1 MTRKKLF
8 WIAFTILAVAL
19 TVIQFIPPEP
29 VVVPAQLPP
38 QQRDSHRLLNFEG
51 IHNLRDLGGYAT
63 TDGHRL
69 RWGKLY
75 RSANFAEASPAD
87 LAALS
92 QLGLAT
98 FIDLR
103 SGLEKEEEPNRLPTP
118 LPFELV
124 EIPILD
130 EGNQALVGEVME
142 RVESGDFDGFDP
154 GQKMQQANRQFASV
168 FTPQFRQLVDTV
180 IAADGAPVLWHCTAG
195 KDRTGFAAAVLLR
208 ILGVPRE
215 TIMRDYMASLEPA
228 LASRR
233 SQLLMLRLFKG
244 EETAAKIEVMMGVE
258 PAWLEAGF
266 DEIDATWGSFDAYVR
281 DGLQLDGADIEA
293 LRANLLEADLVN
305 SQGAT
310 DGATRTH
317 GASPWPG
324 EFGPVWWAALSR
336 RTHYSNGFSQN
347 MALPRA
353 GSSS

>member
-8 WIAFTILAVAL
+8 WIVFTVLALAV

-29 VVVPAQLPP
+29 VVVPAQLPLE
-38 QQRDSHRLLNFEG
+38 QRDSHRLLNFEG

-63 TDGHRL
+63 SDGRQVQ
-69 RWGKLY
+69 WGKLY
-75 RSANFAEASPAD
+75 RSANFAEATPAD

-103 SGLEKEEEPNRLPTP
+103 STPEKAEEPNRLPDP
-118 LPFELV
+118 LPFEVV

-142 RVESGDFDGFDP
+142 RVESGDFAGFDP
-154 GQKMQQANRQFASV
+154 GQRMQQANRQFASV
-168 FTPQFRQLVDTV
+168 FTPQFRQLFATV
-180 IAADGAPVLWHCTAG
+180 VAADGAPVLWHCTAG

-215 TIMRDYMASLEPA
+215 TIMQDYMASLEPA
-228 LASRR
+228 LASRK
-233 SQLLMLRLFKG
+233 SQLLTLRLFKG

-281 DGLQLDGADIEA
+281 DGLQLDEADIEV
-293 LRANLLEADLVN
+293 LRANLL
-305 SQGAT
+305 Q
-310 DGATRTH
+310 
-317 GASPWPG
+317 
-324 EFGPVWWAALSR
+324 
-336 RTHYSNGFSQN
+336 
-347 MALPRA
+347 A
-353 GSSS
+353 G

>member
-8 WIAFTILAVAL
+8 WIVFTVLALAV

-29 VVVPAQLPP
+29 VVVPAQLPLE
-38 QQRDSHRLLNFEG
+38 QRDSHRLLNFEG

-63 TDGHRL
+63 SDGRQVQ
-69 RWGKLY
+69 WGKLY
-75 RSANFAEASPAD
+75 RSANFAEATPAD

-103 SGLEKEEEPNRLPTP
+103 STPEKAEEPNRLPDP
-118 LPFELV
+118 LPFEVV

-142 RVESGDFDGFDP
+142 RVENGDFQGFDP

-168 FTPQFRQLVDTV
+168 FTPQFRQLFATV
-180 IAADGAPVLWHCTAG
+180 VAADGAPVLWHCTAG

-215 TIMRDYMASLEPA
+215 TIMQDYMASLEPA
-228 LASRR
+228 LASRK

-281 DGLQLDGADIEA
+281 DGLQLDEADIEV
-293 LRANLLEADLVN
+293 LRANLL
-305 SQGAT
+305 Q
-310 DGATRTH
+310 
-317 GASPWPG
+317 
-324 EFGPVWWAALSR
+324 
-336 RTHYSNGFSQN
+336 
-347 MALPRA
+347 A
-353 GSSS
+353 G

>member
-8 WIAFTILAVAL
+8 WTVFTVLALAV

-38 QQRDSHRLLNFEG
+38 EQRDSHRLLNFEG

-63 TDGHRL
+63 ADGRQVQ
-69 RWGKLY
+69 WGKLY
-75 RSANFAEASPAD
+75 RSANFAEATPAD

-103 SGLEKEEEPNRLPTP
+103 STPEKAEEPNRLPDP
-118 LPFELV
+118 LPFEVV

-168 FTPQFRQLVDTV
+168 FTPQFRQLFATV
-180 IAADGAPVLWHCTAG
+180 VAADGAPVLWHCTAG

-215 TIMRDYMASLEPA
+215 TIMQDYMASLEPA
-228 LASRR
+228 LASRK

-281 DGLQLDGADIEA
+281 DGLQLDEADIEV
-293 LRANLLEADLVN
+293 LRANLL
-305 SQGAT
+305 Q
-310 DGATRTH
+310 
-317 GASPWPG
+317 
-324 EFGPVWWAALSR
+324 
-336 RTHYSNGFSQN
+336 
-347 MALPRA
+347 A
-353 GSSS
+353 G

>member
-1 MTRKKLF
+1 MSRKKLF
-8 WIAFTILAVAL
+8 WTLFTVLALAV

-38 QQRDSHRLLNFEG
+38 EQRDSHRLLNFEG

-63 TDGHRL
+63 ADGRQVQ
-69 RWGKLY
+69 WGKLY
-75 RSANFAEASPAD
+75 RSANFAEATPAD

-103 SGLEKEEEPNRLPTP
+103 STPEKAEEPNRLPDP
-118 LPFELV
+118 LPFDVV

-168 FTPQFRQLVDTV
+168 FTPQFRQLFATV
-180 IAADGAPVLWHCTAG
+180 VAADGAPVLWHCTAG

-215 TIMRDYMASLEPA
+215 TIMQDYMASLEPA
-228 LASRR
+228 LASRK

-281 DGLQLDGADIEA
+281 DGLQLDEADIEV
-293 LRANLLEADLVN
+293 LRANLL
-305 SQGAT
+305 Q
-310 DGATRTH
+310 
-317 GASPWPG
+317 
-324 EFGPVWWAALSR
+324 
-336 RTHYSNGFSQN
+336 
-347 MALPRA
+347 A
-353 GSSS
+353 G

>member
-8 WIAFTILAVAL
+8 WIVFTVLALAL

-29 VVVPAQLPP
+29 VVVPAQLPLE
-38 QQRDSHRLLNFEG
+38 QRDSHRLLNFEG

-63 TDGHRL
+63 TDGRQVK
-69 RWGKLY
+69 WGKLY

-92 QLGLAT
+92 RLGLAT

-103 SGLEKEEEPNRLPTP
+103 SSPEKAEEPNRLPDP
-118 LPFELV
+118 LPFEVV

-142 RVESGDFDGFDP
+142 RVENGDFQGFDP

-168 FTPQFRQLVDTV
+168 FTPQFRQLFATV
-180 IAADGAPVLWHCTAG
+180 VAADGAPVLWHCTAG

-215 TIMRDYMASLEPA
+215 TIMQDYMASLEPA
-228 LASRR
+228 LASRK

-281 DGLQLDGADIEA
+281 DGLQLDEADIEV
-293 LRANLLEADLVN
+293 LRANLL
-305 SQGAT
+305 Q
-310 DGATRTH
+310 
-317 GASPWPG
+317 
-324 EFGPVWWAALSR
+324 
-336 RTHYSNGFSQN
+336 
-347 MALPRA
+347 A
-353 GSSS
+353 G

>member
-8 WIAFTILAVAL
+8 WTAFGVLALAL
-19 TVIQFIPPEP
+19 AVIQFIPPEP
-29 VVVPAQLPP
+29 LVVPAQLPP
-38 QQRDSHRLLNFEG
+38 EQRESHRLLNFEG

-63 TDGHRL
+63 TDGFRVK
-69 RWGKLY
+69 WGKLY

-92 QLGLAT
+92 QLQLAT
-98 FIDLR
+98 VIDLR
-103 SGLEKEEEPNRLPTP
+103 SSAEKEEEPNRLPDP

-154 GQKMQQANRQFASV
+154 AQKMQQANRQFASV
-168 FTPQFRQLVDTV
+168 FTPQFRQLLDTV
-180 IAADGAPVLWHCTAG
+180 VAADGTPVLWHCTAG

-215 TIMRDYMASLEPA
+215 TIMQDYMASREPA

-266 DEIDATWGSFDAYVR
+266 DEIDASWGSFDAYVR
-281 DGLQLDGADIEA
+281 DGLQLDEADLEA
-293 LRANLLEADLVN
+293 LRANLLQPDQIR
-305 SQGAT
+305 S
-310 DGATRTH
+310 
-317 GASPWPG
+317 
-324 EFGPVWWAALSR
+324 
-336 RTHYSNGFSQN
+336 
-347 MALPRA
+347 
-353 GSSS
+353 

>member
-1 MTRKKLF
+1 MSRKKLF
-8 WIAFTILAVAL
+8 WTVFTVLALAV

-38 QQRDSHRLLNFEG
+38 EQRDSHRLLNFEG

-63 TDGHRL
+63 ADGRQVQ
-69 RWGKLY
+69 WGKLY
-75 RSANFAEASPAD
+75 RSANFAEATPAD

-103 SGLEKEEEPNRLPTP
+103 STPEKAEEPNRLPDP
-118 LPFELV
+118 LPFEVV

-168 FTPQFRQLVDTV
+168 FTPQFRQLFATV
-180 IAADGAPVLWHCTAG
+180 VAADGAPVLWHCTAG

-215 TIMRDYMASLEPA
+215 TIMQDYMASLEPA
-228 LASRR
+228 LASRK

-281 DGLQLDGADIEA
+281 DGLQLDEADIEV
-293 LRANLLEADLVN
+293 LRANLL
-305 SQGAT
+305 Q
-310 DGATRTH
+310 
-317 GASPWPG
+317 
-324 EFGPVWWAALSR
+324 
-336 RTHYSNGFSQN
+336 
-347 MALPRA
+347 A
-353 GSSS
+353 G

>member
-1 MTRKKLF
+1 
-8 WIAFTILAVAL
+8 
-19 TVIQFIPPEP
+19 

>member
-1 MTRKKLF
+1 V
-8 WIAFTILAVAL
+8 FTVLALAL

-29 VVVPAQLPP
+29 VVVPAQLPLE
-38 QQRDSHRLLNFEG
+38 QRDSHRLLNFEG

-63 TDGHRL
+63 TDGRQVK
-69 RWGKLY
+69 WGKLY
-75 RSANFAEASPAD
+75 RSANFAEATPAD

-92 QLGLAT
+92 RLGLAT

-103 SGLEKEEEPNRLPTP
+103 SSPEKAEEPNRLPDP
-118 LPFELV
+118 QPFEVV

-142 RVESGDFDGFDP
+142 RVENGDFQGFDP

-168 FTPQFRQLVDTV
+168 FTPQFRQLFATV
-180 IAADGAPVLWHCTAG
+180 VAADGAPVLWHCTAG

-215 TIMRDYMASLEPA
+215 TIMQDYMASLEPA
-228 LASRR
+228 LASRK

-281 DGLQLDGADIEA
+281 DGLQLDEADIEV
-293 LRANLLEADLVN
+293 LRANLL
-305 SQGAT
+305 Q
-310 DGATRTH
+310 
-317 GASPWPG
+317 
-324 EFGPVWWAALSR
+324 
-336 RTHYSNGFSQN
+336 
-347 MALPRA
+347 A
-353 GSSS
+353 G